1 MKTSWLI
8 KKRKTFAILSTKKR
22 IRLYFEKAKENGI
35 IGSKKFLSTFKLF
48 LSSKGFIHNNDITIE
63 IDSKIIED
71 TSELAQT
78 FNSYYINILK
88 STTGKHPTKLE
99 LLASRI
105 SEKEIVAN
113 ITDKFKNPPSII
125 SSKMNF
131 DQL

>member
-1 MKTSWLI
+1 MKNLCNSFN
-8 KKRKTFAILSTKKR
+8 KKAKKT
-22 IRLYFEKAKENGI
+22 YFEKAKKSGI
-35 IGSKKFLSTFKLF
+35 IGNKRFLSTFKPF
-48 LSSKGFIHNNDITIE
+48 LSSKGFIHNNDIKIE

-71 TSELAQT
+71 KSELAQT
-78 FNSYYINILK
+78 FNSHYINILK
-88 STTGKHPTKLE
+88 STTGKHSTKLG
-99 LLASRI
+99 LLTSRI